1 MKRKNVTEIR
11 RGALL
16 ISGSEANIFNT
27 EYGLYK
33 EYHPNISKEVLL
45 HKEEK
50 LKNLEKN
57 IKLQP
62 YYPIVFY
69 LIDSLLKE
77 YIRGFIMEPIIG
89 QKLNNIINFELKKEI
104 LQKLK
109 NILSQFRK
117 EGYLYL
123 DIRLP
128 NIKLDKQNNPYF
140 LDIDSICYLENPQ
153 LDCLPTTIK
162 KYLNQGGKLDIHAQ
176 IAMFNQLTA
185 DLFPLYKCIY
195 DNIGNKILEEKK
207 EYKPNSYFDNEYLLE
222 HIKRK

>member
-104 LQKLK
+104 LQKAEKDVDDVTRHYKRGLITDDERYSSVIK
-109 NILSQFRK
+109 IWEKAIDDVTEAMKDNFDDLNPIYMMAQSGARRKHESVKTNCRYAWTYGQYFRK
-117 EGYLYL
+117 
-123 DIRLP
+123 
-128 NIKLDKQNNPYF
+128 
-140 LDIDSICYLENPQ
+140 DSR
-153 LDCLPTTIK
+153 DS
-162 KYLNQGGKLDIHAQ
+162 
-176 IAMFNQLTA
+176 
-185 DLFPLYKCIY
+185 YKIM
-195 DNIGNKILEEKK
+195 L
-207 EYKPNSYFDNEYLLE
+207 
-222 HIKRK
+222 